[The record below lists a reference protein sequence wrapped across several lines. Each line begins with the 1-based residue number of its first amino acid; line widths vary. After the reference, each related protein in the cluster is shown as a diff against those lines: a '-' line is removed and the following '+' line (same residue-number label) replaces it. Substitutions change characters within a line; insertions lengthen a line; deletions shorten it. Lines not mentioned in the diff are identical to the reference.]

1 MEIPNESSQD
11 SSYQELISQL
21 EPLAKEFLANQD
33 RLSLLLNSQEWLL
46 FLRLLGHLESR
57 SRRTLERS
65 HLRPEI
71 FKAQGAL
78 QVIREVKGFK
88 ENLRKLTENF
98 KIALEEKDQSRRPE
112 VVYDEEL
119 EALQRESAKY
129 AAGLPTSG
137 DKPSGPNTGRP
148 SSTRSRDGGAEED

>member
-1 MEIPNESSQD
+1 
-11 SSYQELISQL
+11 
-21 EPLAKEFLANQD
+21 
-33 RLSLLLNSQEWLL
+33 
-46 FLRLLGHLESR
+46 
-57 SRRTLERS
+57 
-65 HLRPEI
+65 
-71 FKAQGAL
+71 
-78 QVIREVKGFK
+78 VIREVKGFK

-148 SSTRSRDGGAEED
+148 SNTTGGDGGAETY

>member
-1 MEIPNESSQD
+1 METPNASSQN

-21 EPLAKEFLANQD
+21 EPLAKEFLDNQD
-33 RLSLLLNSQEWLL
+33 RLSLLLNSQEWHL

-78 QVIREVKGFK
+78 QVIREIKGFK
-88 ENLRKLTENF
+88 ENLKKLTENF
-98 KIALEEKDQSRRPE
+98 KAALEENDKSKRPE
-112 VVYDEEL
+112 VVYNEEL
-119 EALQRESAKY
+119 EALQRESAKF
-129 AAGLPTSG
+129 AAGLPTTG
-137 DKPSGPNTGRP
+137 DKPIGPNAGRP
-148 SSTRSRDGGAEED
+148 SNTTSGDGGAETY